1 MSILDKARTL
11 ESRIARALTQAATEA
26 VGSNEREPLEVA
38 HAIVDAIEREVQSGG
53 RGARLF
59 PFNSVTVS
67 VLAPASDALARLAA
81 CFAAAPSLRERVV
94 DRLRS
99 AGCDVADLRF
109 EVHYVGRAGRNWRDP
124 QFHVAFDRIA
134 TSVAAHAP
142 IDDKPARVDVSV
154 LHGAA
159 ERRNYSFAMSRIDFG
174 RGPEVRDSRHRL
186 LRANHVAFVE
196 GSAGVNQTVS
206 RRHAHIAI
214 DSSGDVRLQDDH
226 SVHGTGIVRAGRTIL
241 VPAGSRGV
249 RLHSGDEIVF
259 GEARVRIRIEGA
271 EATDAAGR

>member
-109 EVHYVGRAGRNWRDP
+109 EGHDVC
-124 QFHVAFDRIA
+124 
-134 TSVAAHAP
+134 
-142 IDDKPARVDVSV
+142 PAR
-154 LHGAA
+154 
-159 ERRNYSFAMSRIDFG
+159 
-174 RGPEVRDSRHRL
+174 
-186 LRANHVAFVE
+186 
-196 GSAGVNQTVS
+196 
-206 RRHAHIAI
+206 
-214 DSSGDVRLQDDH
+214 GD
-226 SVHGTGIVRAGRTIL
+226 
-241 VPAGSRGV
+241 
-249 RLHSGDEIVF
+249 
-259 GEARVRIRIEGA
+259 
-271 EATDAAGR
+271 